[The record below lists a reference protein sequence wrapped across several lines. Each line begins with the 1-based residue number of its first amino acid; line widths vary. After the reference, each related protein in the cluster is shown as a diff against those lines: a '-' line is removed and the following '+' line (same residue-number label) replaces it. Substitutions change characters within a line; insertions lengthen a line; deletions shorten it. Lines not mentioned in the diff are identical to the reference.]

1 MNIAKLTRREKVE
14 ISQRNKNLL
23 LNKKYKNLGIGL
35 AISGL
40 AFILIFGNMW
50 LNRNHQ
56 ILKTELKTIEG
67 ELTNKLELKFQKT
80 IGNSMTVL
88 LNNYPNIKF
97 RIGRF
102 SVCGLKTNLLIE
114 NINIGD
120 KIQIDVMRKDFE
132 SINKPSHWNK
142 SINIYGVRDSQ
153 NEYLNVS
160 AYNSELKRD
169 RNSLSMYI
177 MLGISIFIFGSGL
190 QLWLK
195 NFSN

>member
-1 MNIAKLTRREKVE
+1 MNNVKLTRREKVE

-23 LNKKYKNLGIGL
+23 INRKNKKLGICL
-35 AISGL
+35 AICGL
-40 AFILIFGNMW
+40 AFFIIFGNMW

-56 ILKTELKTIEG
+56 ILQTELKTIEG

-80 IGNSMTVL
+80 IGSSMTVL

-102 SVCGLKTNLLIE
+102 SVSGLKTNLLIE

-120 KIQIDVMRKDFE
+120 KIQIDIMRKDFE
-132 SINKPSHWNK
+132 SINKIPPWGK

-153 NEYLNVS
+153 IEYLNVS
-160 AYNSELKRD
+160 AYNRGLKSD
-169 RNSLSMYI
+169 RNSVSMYI
-177 MLGISIFIFGSGL
+177 MIGISIFIFVNGL
-190 QLWLK
+190 KFWLK
-195 NFSN
+195 NVST